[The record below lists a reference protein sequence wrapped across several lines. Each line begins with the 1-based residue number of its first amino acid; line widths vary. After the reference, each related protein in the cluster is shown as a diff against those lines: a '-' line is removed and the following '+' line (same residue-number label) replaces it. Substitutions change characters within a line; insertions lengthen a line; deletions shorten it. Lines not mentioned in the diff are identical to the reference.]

1 MNSVK
6 TLLGWLAIVGPLHM
20 IEQLIFGIDEI
31 YELKRLLAPF
41 YARFQNPDYGTVV
54 LVTIGGASIFALFYM
69 LEAQGRARRA
79 AVMILALL
87 CVGEFH
93 HVVKAIVRSQYN
105 PGLAMAVPF
114 VAIGVLLFRA
124 LRSEYHDQQGQLK
137 AVA

>member
-41 YARFQNPDYGTVV
+41 YARFQNPDYGTVI
-54 LVTIGGASIFALFYM
+54 LVTIGGASVLTLFYT
-69 LEAQGRARRA
+69 LEAKGRARRT

-87 CVGEFH
+87 CIGEIH
-93 HVVKAIVRSQYN
+93 HVVKGVVRFEYN
-105 PGLAMAVPF
+105 PGLVMAVPF
-114 VAIGVLLFRA
+114 VAIGVLMIRA
-124 LRSEYHDQQGQLK
+124 LRLESR
-137 AVA
+137 AAASAAAA